1 MKKKKVDKSKRRQV
15 YLDLSD
21 DEFETFKVRV
31 RQAGMTQQGFL
42 RITILEAIKPTANQE
57 VR

>member
-1 MKKKKVDKSKRRQV
+1 MKKKKTEKTTRRQV

-21 DEFETFKVRV
+21 SEFEMLKISV

-42 RITILEAIKPTANQE
+42 RIAVLEAIKPTAKQE

>member
-1 MKKKKVDKSKRRQV
+1 MKKKKTEKTTRRQV

-21 DEFETFKVRV
+21 SEFEMLKISV

-42 RITILEAIKPTANQE
+42 RIAVLDAIKPQTQE
-57 VR
+57 AQ